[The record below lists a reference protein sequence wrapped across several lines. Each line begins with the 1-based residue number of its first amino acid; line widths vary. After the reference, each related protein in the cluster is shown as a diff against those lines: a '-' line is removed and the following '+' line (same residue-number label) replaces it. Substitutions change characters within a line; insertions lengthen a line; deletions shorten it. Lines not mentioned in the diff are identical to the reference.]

1 MAINAEKLN
10 IILSARDKE
19 FTKAMDRSQKRVA
32 HFASKSQKNL
42 SKTGKSFNALGDA
55 AKRLGPALL
64 AAFSVQAFK
73 GAVDAAVQI
82 DNLSTL
88 AGVSV
93 ERFQVLSMATSQ
105 FGIEQEKLADILK
118 DVNDKFG
125 DFTQTGA
132 GPLADFFENI
142 APKVGL
148 TAAAFAD
155 LSSESKLGAYISALE
170 EANVT
175 QSEMTFYMEA
185 IASDS
190 TALVSA
196 FKNNS
201 AAIKEMEQRA
211 SELGVVLDKETIAKA
226 RVAKAELGLMSKVIS
241 ANLSQA
247 LLQIAPLAIGAAEAI
262 AQIASALNSLG
273 YSATSSMN
281 ADQVKA
287 LAAEYKDVGK
297 ELAAVTQAQAAYN
310 SNVAEFGQDSDRAV
324 AWAKKLTTA
333 EETLAVA
340 VKKRQDRQAG
350 QQGLND
356 GARIIRAETD
366 ALKEQSRLREMGA
379 EAVERLRIEKQR
391 AAYESSLFSDLEKAS
406 AISAAD
412 FTDEQRKRITDLGA
426 AYEQAALSAS
436 LILNPVKSAGA
447 ATKKV
452 KEEAV
457 SAKDAYDAMMS
468 KMLEASPA
476 LKALGFDVEGLG
488 HVMSSVENS
497 MDSAFMSMIDG
508 TSSAS
513 DAFKSMASSI
523 IKELYRVLVV
533 KKITGFITGAI
544 GGLAGGG
551 APTSSLR
558 PQARPRASGGSAKAG
573 QSYMTG
579 EHGREL
585 FVPQV
590 NGRVLSAAQ
599 TNNAAGAGGGDGVT
613 VIQSNTFGS
622 GVSRAEVN
630 AMLPKMVE
638 ATKAAVVDAKLRGG
652 SYGRSFA

>member
-19 FTKAMDRSQKRVA
+19 FTKAMDRSEKRVA
-32 HFASKSQKNL
+32 YFAKKSQKNL
-42 SKTGKSFNALGDA
+42 SKTGQSFNALGEA

-73 GAVDAAVQI
+73 GAVDSAIQI

-148 TAAAFAD
+148 TASAFAD
-155 LSSESKLGAYISALE
+155 LSSENKLGAYISALE

-185 IASDS
+185 LASDS
-190 TALVSA
+190 TALVAA
-196 FKNNS
+196 FENNS
-201 AAIKEMEQRA
+201 AAIKDMDQRA
-211 SELGVVLDKETIAKA
+211 SELGGVLDKETTAKA
-226 RVAKAELGLMSKVIS
+226 REAKVELGLMSKVIS

-247 LLQIAPLAIGAAEAI
+247 LLDIAPLAIGAADAI
-262 AQIASALNSLG
+262 AKIASALNSLG

-281 ADQVKA
+281 ADQVRA

-297 ELAAVTQAQAAYN
+297 ELSAVTQAQAAYN
-310 SNVAEFGQDSDRAV
+310 ANVAEFGQDSGRAA
-324 AWAKKLTTA
+324 AWAKKLATA
-333 EETLAVA
+333 EGNLAAA

-356 GARIIRAETD
+356 GVRIIRAETD
-366 ALKEQSRLREMGA
+366 ALKEQSRLRGMGA

-391 AAYESSLFSDLEKAS
+391 SAYEASLFSDLEKAS
-406 AISAAD
+406 AISSAY
-412 FTDEQRKRITDLGA
+412 FTDEQRNQITALGD
-426 AYEQAALSAS
+426 AYEKAALSAS

-447 ATKKV
+447 ATK
-452 KEEAV
+452 
-457 SAKDAYDAMMS
+457 
-468 KMLEASPA
+468 
-476 LKALGFDVEGLG
+476 
-488 HVMSSVENS
+488 
-497 MDSAFMSMIDG
+497 
-508 TSSAS
+508 
-513 DAFKSMASSI
+513 
-523 IKELYRVLVV
+523 
-533 KKITGFITGAI
+533 
-544 GGLAGGG
+544 
-551 APTSSLR
+551 
-558 PQARPRASGGSAKAG
+558 
-573 QSYMTG
+573 
-579 EHGREL
+579 
-585 FVPQV
+585 
-590 NGRVLSAAQ
+590 
-599 TNNAAGAGGGDGVT
+599 
-613 VIQSNTFGS
+613 
-622 GVSRAEVN
+622 
-630 AMLPKMVE
+630 
-638 ATKAAVVDAKLRGG
+638 
-652 SYGRSFA
+652 

>member
-211 SELGVVLDKETIAKA
+211 SELGVVLDRETIEKA
-226 RVAKAELGLMSKVIS
+226 REAQIELGLMSKVIS
-241 ANLSQA
+241 TKLSQA
-247 LLQIAPLAIGAAEAI
+247 LLDLAPLAIGAAEAI
-262 AQIASALNSLG
+262 ASIAAAIKSLG
-273 YSATSSMN
+273 YSASSSMN
-281 ADQVKA
+281 AEQVRA
-287 LAAEYKDVGK
+287 LASEYKDVGK
-297 ELAAVTQAQAAYN
+297 ELTAVTQAQAAY
-310 SNVAEFGQDSDRAV
+310 SNNVREFGKDSERAI
-324 AWAKKLTTA
+324 AWAARLTTA
-333 EETLAVA
+333 EEALSAA
-340 VKKRQDRQAG
+340 VKKRQDRQSG

-356 GARIIRAETD
+356 GVRIIRSETD

-391 AAYESSLFSDLEKAS
+391 SAYESSLFSDLEKAS

-412 FTDEQRKRITDLGA
+412 FTDAQRKRITDLGA

-447 ATKKV
+447 ATKEV
-452 KEEAV
+452 KEEAIA
-457 SAKDAYDAMMS
+457 AKDAYDEMLS

-476 LKALGFDVEGLG
+476 LRALGFDAEGLSS
-488 HVMSSVENS
+488 VMSSVENS
-497 MDSAFMSMIDG
+497 MGNAFMSMIDG

-513 DAFKSMASSI
+513 EAFKSMASSI

-544 GGLAGGG
+544 AGFAGG
-551 APTSSLR
+551 APSVGGGGK
-558 PQARPRASGGSAKAG
+558 ASGGPVKAG

-599 TNNAAGAGGGDGVT
+599 TNNASGGGGDGVT
-613 VIQSNTFGS
+613 VIQNNTFGN

-638 ATKAAVVDAKLRGG
+638 ATKSAVADAKLRGG